1 MTALR
6 ILSIRNHAAGAARNH
21 YCARCRK
28 TQAFADLGAT
38 LHCPVCEHRLVRL
51 ALTPA
56 LPPVARRSA

>member
-6 ILSIRNHAAGAARNH
+6 ILSIRNHAAGAATNH

-38 LHCPVCEHRLVRL
+38 LHCPVCDYRLSRPSY
-51 ALTPA
+51 AQA
-56 LPPVARRSA
+56 LPLVARKSA